1 MKHYA
6 ESIKKAGGSA
16 AKLVKQLLAFSR
28 KQVLYPTL
36 VDLNTIVA
44 ETSSILQRLIGEDVR
59 VVTAL
64 ASDLGSV
71 RADIGQI
78 EQILMNLATNARDA
92 MPDGGIFRVCTQ
104 NAELGAEDMARY
116 PYVKKGEYVKLSVN
130 DSGTGMT
137 EEVRSRAFEPF
148 FTTKEKGRGTGL
160 GLATVYGIVKQSGGY
175 IWVASEPGAG
185 TTFDIY
191 LPRVGEKPV
200 PQIATHSSRRTY
212 PKGTETVLVLED
224 EESLRRVTCS
234 FLTASGYNVLQAS
247 SGTLAVDIAGQYR
260 GLISLAVSDVVL
272 PDMSGPFA
280 VAKLQ
285 RLHPEMQVLYVSG
298 YAEVPVAQ
306 QLIAEGATL
315 LQKPVSRVDLL
326 QHVDSILHAD

>member
-1 MKHYA
+1 
-6 ESIKKAGGSA
+6 
-16 AKLVKQLLAFSR
+16 
-28 KQVLYPTL
+28 
-36 VDLNTIVA
+36 
-44 ETSSILQRLIGEDVR
+44 
-59 VVTAL
+59 
-64 ASDLGSV
+64 
-71 RADIGQI
+71 
-78 EQILMNLATNARDA
+78 
-92 MPDGGIFRVCTQ
+92 
-104 NAELGAEDMARY
+104 
-116 PYVKKGEYVKLSVN
+116 
-130 DSGTGMT
+130 
-137 EEVRSRAFEPF
+137 
-148 FTTKEKGRGTGL
+148 
-160 GLATVYGIVKQSGGY
+160 
-175 IWVASEPGAG
+175 
-185 TTFDIY
+185 
-191 LPRVGEKPV
+191 
-200 PQIATHSSRRTY
+200 
-212 PKGTETVLVLED
+212 VLVLED